1 MGVVST
7 NEAMTLNVFDKNM
20 SAGLF
25 LNCSVML
32 LYLNLFR
39 ECQYKMFEKKYQLYL
54 FYLIKNTH
62 KLQLYS
68 APKINVSCVQLNV

>member
-20 SAGLF
+20 SAGLS

-32 LYLNLFR
+32 LNLNLFR
-39 ECQYKMFEKKYQLYL
+39 ECQYKMFEKKYQL
-54 FYLIKNTH
+54 
-62 KLQLYS
+62 
-68 APKINVSCVQLNV
+68 